1 MLTYNPILAS
11 KTTSILSSKR
21 PTIQFQANVIFG
33 RTDKGCSGQGIC
45 TISMR
50 SSIEILQENQ
60 EKGCSKVNV
69 FPAQIIRSSESIQIA
84 FKKADLC
91 ACVIRNQFA
100 NLQFQQK
107 SLVSFDDSTQKALKC
122 HSFSIPTGVIPVIE
136 DEWTYKIQWKT
147 N

>member
-11 KTTSILSSKR
+11 KATSILSSKR
-21 PTIQFQANVIFG
+21 PSLQLQANVIFG

-50 SSIEILQENQ
+50 SSDEILQDNQ
-60 EKGCSKVNV
+60 ARGCSKVSV
-69 FPAQIIRSSESIQIA
+69 FPARISRSSQTIQIE

-107 SLVSFDDSTQKALKC
+107 ALVSFDDSTQRALEC
-122 HSFSIPTGVIPVIE
+122 NSFSIPRGIIPVIE
-136 DEWTYKIQWKT
+136 DQQTYKIQWKI